1 MLKPSE
7 VRSGISGQEST
18 FLIFLAI
25 ETCLISYTIH
35 WKLQGGIKVDMYRH
49 AHATME
55 LSSYSTFG
63 FGYYATPSKSLP
75 FWTFMFRII
84 HHR

>member
-18 FLIFLAI
+18 FLTLLVI
-25 ETCLISYTIH
+25 EIYTIR
-35 WKLQGGIKVDMYRH
+35 WKLQGGVKVDMYRH